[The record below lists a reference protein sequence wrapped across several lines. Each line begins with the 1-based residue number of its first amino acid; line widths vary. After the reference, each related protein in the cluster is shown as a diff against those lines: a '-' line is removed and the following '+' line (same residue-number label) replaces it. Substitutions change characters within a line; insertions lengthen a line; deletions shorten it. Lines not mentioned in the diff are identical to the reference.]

1 MKLKTTIH
9 ITILFVALGNILN
22 AQITER
28 EVLANAG
35 NTVTLS
41 SGHTVSWTLGEA
53 FVATRTSLM
62 DSLIVTEGFH
72 QPEDGILTPTLDLP
86 DAGGKITVSPNPTNG
101 VLDITLSALPA
112 APLNVTLSDLSGRTL
127 QKIIITDLA
136 TSLDLQGLP
145 AAVYILSLTNG
156 KQWMRSVKVV
166 KQ

>member
-1 MKLKTTIH
+1 MKLKMTIQ
-9 ITILFVALGNILN
+9 ITILFVAFGNILN
-22 AQITER
+22 AQVTER

-35 NTVTLS
+35 NTATLS
-41 SGHTVSWTLGEA
+41 SGYTVSWTLGET
-53 FVATRTSLM
+53 FVSTRTSLM

-72 QPEDGILTPTLDLP
+72 QPEDGIISPTLDLP

-112 APLNVTLSDLSGRTL
+112 TPVNATLSDLGGGTL
-127 QKIIITDLA
+127 RKIIITDLV

-145 AAVYILSLTNG
+145 AAVYMLSLTDG
-156 KQWMRSVKVV
+156 KQWVRSVKVV